1 MVYVKIPQTISTFNL
16 ETEEIETEK
25 KYINAIVNTSFKVFE
40 KWEKEG
46 FKDKFK
52 QNLDVALATLINEG
66 IKFDSENIEKLCAV
80 LFSFIDIK
88 TETPDF
94 ESFKDLMDIDN
105 IDEIIR
111 ILTIV
116 FNELQKSNTKLKNV

>member
-80 LFSFIDIK
+80 LFSFIDIR

>member
-1 MVYVKIPQTISTFNL
+1 MVYVKIPQTISRLNV

-25 KYINAIVNTSFKVFE
+25 TYINAIVNTSFKVFE
-40 KWEKEG
+40 KWEREG
-46 FKDKFK
+46 FKEKFK

-105 IDEIIR
+105 IDEIVR